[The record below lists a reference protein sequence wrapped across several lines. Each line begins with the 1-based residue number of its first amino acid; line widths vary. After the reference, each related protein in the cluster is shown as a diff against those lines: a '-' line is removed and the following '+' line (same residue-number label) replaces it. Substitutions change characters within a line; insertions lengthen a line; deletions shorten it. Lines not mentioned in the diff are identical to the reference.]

1 MTITAL
7 SDPLM
12 DPRVHADA
20 PATFL
25 TSVRLRLVR
34 AVDSR
39 PPARSWAG
47 TVLSPTPLQPS
58 LPTLETGLDRQS
70 EQGPQ
75 PEQDSQSDQGPWPDP
90 ARGAPLLVGHTWTAT
105 PSPELPDAAAWS
117 GQLARVL
124 VETLHG
130 QRPVGQLTRWVDE
143 WVLASVI
150 VLLRGRAARTR
161 RSATGATLGP
171 GALRHEPSRRPPVL
185 QSVRV
190 QCPSPEVL
198 EVSVHVRV
206 GHRSEA
212 VAFRLEGW
220 CDRWLCTAL
229 EIGPRHGRGVEDA

>member
-7 SDPLM
+7 SDPPL
-12 DPRVHADA
+12 DPRVHADT
-20 PATFL
+20 PT
-25 TSVRLRLVR
+25 TPSVRLRVVR

-47 TVLSPTPLQPS
+47 TVLNPTPLQPS
-58 LPTLETGLDRQS
+58 LPTLETGPDRQS
-70 EQGPQ
+70 QQGPQ
-75 PEQDSQSDQGPWPDP
+75 PEQDSWPDP
-90 ARGAPLLVGHTWTAT
+90 ARGAPLLVSHAWTAT
-105 PSPELPDAAAWS
+105 PSPDLPDAAAWS

-161 RSATGATLGP
+161 RSATGPTPGP
-171 GALRHEPSRRPPVL
+171 EALRHEPSRRPPVL